1 VIKPRKQLSPHVR
14 FPQARTEAP
23 AKRGITLLV
32 IVVLVMLIALA
43 AYRYTFVMES
53 EYRLTRLQE
62 ELVQARLSALSGI
75 EYAAYQLEQ
84 PLSRRSKNKLPSNRE
99 RVYRRITDPEEE
111 STSDTNPMAAN
122 SATTGSR
129 SAAWRFGL
137 ISALSEEGAQGD
149 STSAGSLSPVSASS
163 SLGESESIAW
173 QWGLENES
181 AKLSIP
187 TLLQWERTRPG
198 HFRTVLLSLPGM
210 DEETA
215 DAWLSELG
223 VRRVG
228 GTASM
233 NSPQA
238 FGNDTNAMQS
248 NSPQSSALQSEQKS
262 SLDRMRSLWFGG
274 DLNQNYR
281 LDPIEV
287 QLMDRL
293 SRSERGGA
301 PSTRPAPNS
310 ESRWRPLQRYLTWTQ
325 GERNERRDGSPRI
338 YLNQPNLQQLHQQL
352 TTIMPIDLANF
363 VIAYRQFGPSVNNS
377 QPANNP
383 LSRPNSGQ
391 PNSGAPA
398 NSARSV
404 GAPTSGAASSAA
416 QNAGGGSNTNPGN
429 AAASRSASSST
440 SSSEMRLG
448 DSTKSKNASS
458 QGPPPADIPISASE
472 FVPDWNTPARF
483 PLQSPL
489 DLFAVT
495 VDIPSTAGSSTAGT
509 STAGTSTAGTS
520 QSNSSASG
528 APSAGKSAR
537 SPKKV
542 MKSPFSSDS
551 GEVRNYLG
559 KWLAETTIVE
569 APVREGRVDIT
580 DAPVEVLMG
589 VPGIDAQ
596 LAQRIVQ
603 QRRGLAATPEAL
615 ESIAW
620 LLQTGVVD
628 IQKFREIEPFLTH
641 RSDVY
646 SVQSIGF
653 RENAS
658 TRSPSPVYRCTVT
671 IDARQIP
678 ASLRNPKIWHPWDR
692 GFSSESLMD
701 ASK

>member
-1 VIKPRKQLSPHVR
+1 MIHSRKKSSQRYR
-14 FPQARTEAP
+14 FSQARPVGP
-23 AKRGITLLV
+23 ARRGVTLLV
-32 IVVLVMLIALA
+32 IVVLVMLISLA

-84 PLSRRSKNKLPSNRE
+84 PLSRRSKNRLPNNRE
-99 RVYRRITDPEEE
+99 RIYRRITDPDEEMA
-111 STSDTNPMAAN
+111 SDTNPMAAN
-122 SATTGSR
+122 PTTAGAR
-129 SAAWRFGL
+129 NTAWRFGL
-137 ISALSEEGAQGD
+137 ISAISDEETKGD
-149 STSAGSLSPVSASS
+149 SMSAASVSTSTASN
-163 SLGESESIAW
+163 SLGENETIAW

-198 HFRTVLLSLPGM
+198 HFRTVLLALPGM

-228 GTASM
+228 GTAPT

-238 FGNDTNAMQS
+238 FGNDTNAMQA
-248 NSPQSSALQSEQKS
+248 NSTQSSALQSEQKS

-287 QLMDRL
+287 QLLERL
-293 SRSERGGA
+293 SRFDRGGTTPTR
-301 PSTRPAPNS
+301 PSTNT
-310 ESRWRPLQRYLTWTQ
+310 ESRWRPLQRYLTWSQ

-338 YLNQPNLQQLHQQL
+338 SLNQPNLQQLHQQL
-352 TTIMPIDLANF
+352 TTIMPADLANF
-363 VIAYRQFGPSVNNS
+363 VIAYRQFGPSANSS
-377 QPANNP
+377 QPANSP
-383 LSRPNSGQ
+383 SSRPNAGQ
-391 PNSGAPA
+391 PNSTKAIGGQ
-398 NSARSV
+398 ST
-404 GAPTSGAASSAA
+404 GTPTSVVPKAAT
-416 QNAGGGSNTNPGN
+416 QNAGDAANTNPGSAPPAK
-429 AAASRSASSST
+429 AAAPSTT
-440 SSSEMRLG
+440 SSDSRLG
-448 DSTKSKNASS
+448 DSTTNKTSS
-458 QGPPPADIPISASE
+458 SPAPPPSDIPITASE

-483 PLQSPL
+483 QLQSPL

-495 VDIPSTAGSSTAGT
+495 VDIPSTAGTSSSGA
-509 STAGTSTAGTS
+509 S

-528 APSAGKSAR
+528 SPTGGKSAR

-559 KWLAETTIVE
+559 KWLSETTIVE

-596 LAQRIVQ
+596 LAQRMVQ
-603 QRRGLAATPEAL
+603 QRRSLAATPEAL

-620 LLQTGVVD
+620 LLQNGVVD

-653 RENAS
+653 RENPS
-658 TRSPSPVYRCTVT
+658 TLSPSPVYRCTVT

-701 ASK
+701 ASQ

>member
-1 VIKPRKQLSPHVR
+1 MIKFEKQSSPRCCLS
-14 FPQARTEAP
+14 RTRRSPP

-32 IVVLVMLIALA
+32 IVVLVMLISLA

-84 PLSRRSKNKLPSNRE
+84 PLSRRSKNRLPSNRE
-99 RVYRRITDPEEE
+99 RVYRRITDPDAET
-111 STSDTNPMAAN
+111 TSDNSPMATN
-122 SATTGSR
+122 SAATGSR

-137 ISALSEEGAQGD
+137 ISALSEEGVPGD
-149 STSAGSLSPVSASS
+149 SMSATLSS
-163 SLGESESIAW
+163 SSSAINSIGENETIAW

-198 HFRTVLLSLPGM
+198 HFRTVLLLLPGVE
-210 DEETA
+210 EETA
-215 DAWLSELG
+215 DAWLGELG

-228 GTASM
+228 GAASA
-233 NSPQA
+233 NGPQA
-238 FGNDTNAMQS
+238 IGTDMIAARS
-248 NSPQSSALQSEQKS
+248 NSLQSSALQSEQKS
-262 SLDRMRSLWFGG
+262 SLERMRSLWFGG

-287 QLMDRL
+287 QLLERL
-293 SRSERGGA
+293 SRSERGGT
-301 PSTRPAPNS
+301 PSPRPATNS
-310 ESRWRPLQRYLTWTQ
+310 ETRWRPLQRYLTWTQ

-352 TTIMPIDLANF
+352 TSIMPIDLANF
-363 VIAYRQFGPSVNNS
+363 VIAYRQFGPSVNDS
-377 QPANNP
+377 NP
-383 LSRPNSGQ
+383 
-391 PNSGAPA
+391 
-398 NSARSV
+398 V
-404 GAPTSGAASSAA
+404 K
-416 QNAGGGSNTNPGN
+416 SNTVKTNPGVGN
-429 AAASRSASSST
+429 PTKVSAPSTTASET
-440 SSSEMRLG
+440 RLG
-448 DSTKSKNASS
+448 ETGKSTTGSS
-458 QGPPPADIPISASE
+458 LESQPSEIPITSSE
-472 FVPDWNTPARF
+472 FVPDWNAPARF
-483 PLQSPL
+483 QLQSPL

-495 VDIPSTAGSSTAGT
+495 VDIPSTAGT
-509 STAGTSTAGTS
+509 STAGVAPG
-520 QSNSSASG
+520 SSSVG
-528 APSAGKSAR
+528 GSPSAGKSAR

-551 GEVRNYLG
+551 GEVRNYLE
-559 KWLAETTIVE
+559 KWLSETTIVE

-589 VPGIDAQ
+589 VPGIDAP

-603 QRRGLAATPEAL
+603 QRRSLAATPEAL

-620 LLQTGVVD
+620 LLQNGVVD

-653 RENAS
+653 RAS
-658 TRSPSPVYRCTVT
+658 PSTLSPSPVYRCTVT

-678 ASLRNPKIWHPWDR
+678 ASLRNPKVWHPWDR
-692 GFSSESLMD
+692 GFSSESLMA